1 MTLKDETIVVRLKL
15 NNTDMDYH
23 TTMIADSR
31 VRYLQEELSRLSGL
45 HIPVISKSGTDF
57 GEIDRELNHLTHWN
71 KVSALLAGVNETTRR
86 DPVTERVSAVHSS
99 HKNLCE
105 DIT

>member
-1 MTLKDETIVVRLKL
+1 
-15 NNTDMDYH
+15 MDYH

-57 GEIDRELNHLTHWN
+57 AAIDRELNNLTHWN
-71 KVSALLAGVNETTRR
+71 EVSALYILTDLCQLRTHGPAF
-86 DPVTERVSAVHSS
+86 HSG
-99 HKNLCE
+99 LRGP
-105 DIT
+105 ITSQK

>member
-1 MTLKDETIVVRLKL
+1 M
-15 NNTDMDYH
+15 NYH

-57 GEIDRELNHLTHWN
+57 AAIDREFNLLTHWN
-71 KVSALLAGVNETTRR
+71 KISALYILTGVNETTWTCISLWAEGTYHI
-86 DPVTERVSAVHSS
+86 PEVGVLTEA
-99 HKNLCE
+99 K
-105 DIT
+105 DDK